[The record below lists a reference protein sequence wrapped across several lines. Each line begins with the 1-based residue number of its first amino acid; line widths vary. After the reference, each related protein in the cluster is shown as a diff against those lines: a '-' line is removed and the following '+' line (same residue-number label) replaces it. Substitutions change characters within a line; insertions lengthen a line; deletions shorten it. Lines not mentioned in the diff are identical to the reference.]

1 MLTMKNSLEA
11 LFGSRERWRLIK
23 MFLLNSEEKFTNKE
37 VAFRNKVDGRK
48 IAGIL
53 VQLVK
58 AGFLNVQSKDAK
70 EAGRLYFLNKKFSF
84 VHELK
89 TVVIKSNLY
98 PQCESL
104 GKIRSLGEVQLSLI
118 SGVFV
123 DNSKSKTDL
132 LIVGDLISKA
142 KMKHLLEDLEAE
154 MGREINYSLMSTSEF
169 KYRVNMFDKFI
180 TELLEAPHEIILNN
194 MQKEVLQM
202 KRNKKS

>member
-1 MLTMKNSLEA
+1 MMMKMKNSLEA

-37 VAFRNKVDGRK
+37 VATRNKVDGRK

-53 VQLVK
+53 AQLVK
-58 AGFLNVQSKDAK
+58 AGFLSTQTRGSKK
-70 EAGRLYFLNKKFSF
+70 TYFLNKKFSF
-84 VHELK
+84 VPELK
-89 TVVIKSNLY
+89 NVVVKSNLY

-104 GKIRSLGEVQLSLI
+104 GKIQSLGEVQFSLI

-132 LIVGDLISKA
+132 LVVGDLISNA
-142 KMKHLLEDLEAE
+142 KLKHLLEDLEAE

-169 KYRVNMFDKFI
+169 KYRINMFDKFI
-180 TELLEAPHEIILNN
+180 MELLEAPHEVIVNN
-194 MQKEVLQM
+194 MQKEVLQT
-202 KRNKKS
+202 KRGKKI

>member
-1 MLTMKNSLEA
+1 MKNSLEA

-23 MFLLNSEEKFTNKE
+23 MFLLNSEEKFTNKD
-37 VAFRNKVDGRK
+37 VAARNKVDGRK

-53 VQLVK
+53 AQLVK
-58 AGFLNVQSKDAK
+58 AGFLSTQTRGSKK
-70 EAGRLYFLNKKFSF
+70 TYFLNKYFSF
-84 VHELK
+84 VQELK
-89 TVVIKSNLY
+89 NVVVKSNLY

-104 GKIRSLGEVQLSLI
+104 GKIKGLGEVQFSLI

-132 LIVGDLISKA
+132 LVVGDLISNA
-142 KMKHLLEDLEAE
+142 KLKHLLEDLEAE

-169 KYRVNMFDKFI
+169 KYRINMFDKFVM
-180 TELLEAPHEIILNN
+180 ELLEASHEVIINN

-202 KRNKKS
+202 KRNKKL